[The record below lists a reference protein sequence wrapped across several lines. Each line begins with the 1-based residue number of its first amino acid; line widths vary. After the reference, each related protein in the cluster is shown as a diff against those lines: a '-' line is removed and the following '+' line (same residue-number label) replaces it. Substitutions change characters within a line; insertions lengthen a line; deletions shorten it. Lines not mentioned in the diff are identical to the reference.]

1 MLGIKD
7 MKKMIKRFGKLITAS
22 FIIMGVG
29 IVTFPLVIPM
39 YGLFGIDTDWFSVF
53 IFLAGVIT
61 CLVGLIRRKS
71 LNRIIFIALLV
82 LVSILCMPI
91 LFGVVAGIVYLI
103 TGIEL
108 GW

>member
-1 MLGIKD
+1 MNR
-7 MKKMIKRFGKLITAS
+7 MIKRFGKLITAS

-53 IFLAGVIT
+53 IFLIGAIT
-61 CLVGLIRRKS
+61 GIVGLIRRKS
-71 LNRIIFIALLV
+71 LNRIMLVALLV
-82 LVSILCMPI
+82 LVSIMCMPI
-91 LFGVVAGIVYLI
+91 LFGVVAMICYFI
-103 TGIEL
+103 TGKEL

>member
-1 MLGIKD
+1 
-7 MKKMIKRFGKLITAS
+7 MKKMIKKFGKLITAS

-29 IVTFPLVIPM
+29 VVTFPLVIPI

-61 CLVGLIRRKS
+61 CIVGLIRRKK
-71 LNRIIFIALLV
+71 LNRIMLIALLV
-82 LVSILCMPI
+82 VVSLMCTPI
-91 LFGVVAGIVYLI
+91 LFGVISMICYFI
-103 TGIEL
+103 TGKEL